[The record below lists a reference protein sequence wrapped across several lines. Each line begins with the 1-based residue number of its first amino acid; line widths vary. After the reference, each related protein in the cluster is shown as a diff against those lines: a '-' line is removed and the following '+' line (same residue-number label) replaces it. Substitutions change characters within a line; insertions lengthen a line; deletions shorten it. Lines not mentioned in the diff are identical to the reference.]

1 MIRRALALAS
11 LLTLAAACSRFP
23 DGPGDVLAAPDPE
36 RDGTSGTDG
45 RLGAAW
51 VTVNGQ
57 ARVTER
63 IPVQVVFP
71 ARADGTLDPSGA
83 PYPAVVFIQGAP
95 VARDRYH
102 WLALHLATRGYV
114 VLLPEHLLDLA
125 ILDTDNARLGLGIVR
140 EAAAAD
146 DGTLRGAIGPSA
158 PAVVMGH
165 SLGGVISAR
174 QWVAHPEFSGVALLA
189 AYPSA
194 GDPVAERAAG
204 PLLAMTGTADTLAP
218 PARVRAGYAM
228 FNLSP
233 DALQAVA
240 VVDSL
245 NHYGW
250 TDAAEDDERASDGPR
265 PADLWLVRRRAL
277 AVLDAWLDATTRSDM
292 NARQLLSIGRFD
304 GVSVTR

>member
-11 LLTLAAACSRFP
+11 VLAVAAACSRFP
-23 DGPGDVLAAPDPE
+23 DGPGDLLAAPNVE

-45 RLGAAW
+45 ARGAAW

-71 ARADGTLDPSGA
+71 ARADGTLDPAGA
-83 PYPAVVFIQGAP
+83 PYPTVVFLQGAS

-114 VLLPEHLLDLA
+114 VLLPEHLLDLT

-140 EAAAAD
+140 EAASAA
-146 DGTLRGAIGPSA
+146 DGTLRGAIDPA
-158 PAVVMGH
+158 ARAVVMGH
-165 SLGGVISAR
+165 SLGGVIAAR
-174 QWVAHPEFSGVALLA
+174 QWIAHPDFSGLALLA
-189 AYPSA
+189 AYPA
-194 GDPVAERAAG
+194 TGDRVAARAAG
-204 PLLAMTGTADTLAP
+204 PLFAMTGTADTLAP
-218 PARVRAGYAM
+218 PTRVRAGYEM
-228 FNLSP
+228 FSRSP

-265 PADLWLVRRRAL
+265 PPDLWAVRRRAL
-277 AVLDAWLDATTRSDM
+277 AVLDAWLDATMRDDT

>member
-11 LLTLAAACSRFP
+11 VLAVAAACSRFP
-23 DGPGDVLAAPDPE
+23 DGPGDLLAPPDVD

-45 RLGAAW
+45 ALGAAW

-71 ARADGTLDPSGA
+71 ARADGTLDPARA
-83 PYPAVVFIQGAP
+83 PYPVVVFLQGAP

-146 DGTLRGAIGPSA
+146 GTLRGAIDPTA
-158 PAVVMGH
+158 TAVVMGH
-165 SLGGVISAR
+165 SLGGVIAAR
-174 QWVAHPEFSGVALLA
+174 QWIAHPEFSGVALLA
-189 AYPSA
+189 AYPA
-194 GDPVAERAAG
+194 TGDRVAERAAG
-204 PLLAMTGTADTLAP
+204 PLFAMTGTADTLAP
-218 PARVRAGYAM
+218 PTRVRAGYEM
-228 FNLSP
+228 FNRTP
-233 DALQAVA
+233 EALQAVA

-265 PADLWLVRRRAL
+265 PPDLWVVRRRAL
-277 AVLDAWLDATTRSDM
+277 AVLDAWLDATMRNDM

-304 GVSVTR
+304 GVSVMR